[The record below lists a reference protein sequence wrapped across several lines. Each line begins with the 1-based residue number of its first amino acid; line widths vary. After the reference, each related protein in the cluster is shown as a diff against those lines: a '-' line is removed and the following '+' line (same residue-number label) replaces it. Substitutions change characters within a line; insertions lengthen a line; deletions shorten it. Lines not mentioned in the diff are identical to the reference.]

1 MVRVLPLTKKLN
13 LRNISYVS
21 TPAYGRMGHQIFGL
35 MYFCSEWYQW
45 RMCGYKT
52 DPVLLHL
59 NKKACLEDVEGFF
72 CFFVLLYGNIAWKVT
87 PTVTQKLQAFV
98 NTSLRHMMTLKRR
111 DLAIKTHL

>member
-1 MVRVLPLTKKLN
+1 MVRVLPLTK
-13 LRNISYVS
+13 S

-35 MYFCSEWYQW
+35 MYLICSEWYQW